1 MIMNQQILLED
12 LTGMSLYLSL
22 TFFIYKSKGFGV
34 ILLQIVV
41 VNPGTHL

>member
-22 TFFIYKSKGFGV
+22 TFFIIYKSRGFGV
-34 ILLQIVV
+34 DFVT
-41 VNPGTHL
+41 NTCG